1 MIFLSKLNNI
11 HKKNLIYEVK
21 ICVLVVRNTLVNFST
36 SKVETKLL
44 INIVFKCSWKNNS
57 KLPNTH
63 GVCKGYLVA
72 KIMLV

>member
-1 MIFLSKLNNI
+1 MKL
-11 HKKNLIYEVK
+11 KIY
-21 ICVLVVRNTLVNFST
+21 ILVVSNTLASFST

-44 INIVFKCSWKNNS
+44 INIVFKCSWENNS